1 MKFILQ
7 PEFEEMKLLEKTKI
21 QYTKNN
27 LISNNYQ
34 RKENKRIKNYDNLNI
49 QFLKNEKTPNFIET
63 PAKSNKFWLYF

>member
-34 RKENKRIKNYDNLNI
+34 RKENKRIKN
-49 QFLKNEKTPNFIET
+49 
-63 PAKSNKFWLYF
+63 